1 VEVFMLELRNVSVHV
16 NEGYIKKRKTIIN
29 DISFVLED
37 EKALGIIGKSGSGK
51 TTIANAI
58 LGLIRNL
65 SGDIIID
72 GKLQNQLNR
81 MERAKM
87 VQLVTQNPDSSFD
100 SDTTVLKSLEEVMK
114 IHKLITSQLSV
125 ENVLSPLLKDVG
137 LEYVNLNKRPNCFSG
152 GELQRLSIVRALLVN
167 PHIIILDEVESML
180 DTITRIQLFDTINK
194 LRKKYSLSY
203 IYITH
208 DIRVLPK
215 LVDDILI
222 LNSGTQVDY
231 GVVELLLTSE
241 NLYIKELRDNIIMEV
256 KNNEQI
262 I

>member
-1 VEVFMLELRNVSVHV
+1 MLELINVSVNV
-16 NEGYIKKRKTIIN
+16 KEGYIKKKKTIIN
-29 DISFVLED
+29 DISFVLKD

-51 TTIANAI
+51 STIANAI
-58 LGLIRNL
+58 LGLIKNS

-72 GKLQNQLNR
+72 GKMHNQFSR
-81 MERAKM
+81 MKRAKM

-100 SDTTVLKSLEEVMK
+100 SDTTVLQSLVEVMK
-114 IHKLITSQLSV
+114 IHKLLTSQVSV
-125 ENVLSPLLKDVG
+125 EDLLSPLLKDVG
-137 LEYVNLNKRPNCFSG
+137 LESINLNKRPNCFSG
-152 GELQRLSIVRALLVN
+152 GELQRLSIVRALLVK

-215 LVDDILI
+215 LVDNILI
-222 LNSGTQVDY
+222 LNSGRQVDY
-231 GVVELLLTSE
+231 GAVEILLTSE
-241 NLYIKELRDNIIMEV
+241 NQYIKELRDNIIMEV